1 MKIQVNDWSRLQP
14 KTEQN
19 QNMKSVIQFA
29 TEAEMAEARRL
40 FPLTKPRT
48 KLAFDDLVLR
58 PEYQSRKFTFAK
70 GQTCIRILPQ
80 LAGADG
86 WMHGIH
92 VLAHPNGQHTHPK
105 SLKPKAKSVF
115 DTAYGWLRANKPDLL
130 FNKNNRDGFRL
141 LPSPM
146 AIAFILVEID
156 GEMQAKLFVGSAYN
170 GEKSG
175 GNSGVGHQLFKVASE
190 LRQPSGHDAAHTEHG
205 VQIIVDK
212 STPHG
217 SKYPNYKMTRGTME
231 VPISRYIE
239 RMSDSEIDALCPL
252 HEVLRRV
259 EPEEEWELLAGVIG
273 VELRDEIRNSTA
285 KPKFTSSPKPE
296 PVPLATDEPAPIE
309 PSTVSDE
316 LPIADDTPVDNS
328 DDEWRW

>member
-1 MKIQVNDWSRLQP
+1 
-14 KTEQN
+14 
-19 QNMKSVIQFA
+19 MKSVIQFA

-40 FPLTKPRT
+40 FPVTKPRT
-48 KLAFDDLVLR
+48 KPAFDDLVLR
-58 PEYQSRKFTFAK
+58 PEYQSRKFTFTK
-70 GQTCIRILPQ
+70 GQTCIRILPAVKGGSSWHHEIEI
-80 LAGADG
+80 LS
-86 WMHGIH
+86 HSH
-92 VLAHPNGQHTHPK
+92 GQHTHPK

-146 AIAFILVEID
+146 AVCWILVEVD
-156 GEMQAKLFVGSAYN
+156 GEIQAKLFIGSAYN

-175 GNSGVGHQLFKVASE
+175 GNCGVAHQLIKVAGERS
-190 LRQPSGHDAAHTEHG
+190 QPGGHDAAHTEHG

-217 SKYPNYKMTRGTME
+217 SKYPNYKMTRGAME
-231 VPISRYIE
+231 VPVSRYIE
-239 RMSDSEIDALCPL
+239 RMSDSEIEALCPL

-273 VELRDEIRNSTA
+273 VELRDEIRNATA
-285 KPKFTSSPKPE
+285 KPQPTSSAKPE
-296 PVPLATDEPAPIE
+296 PTSLAVNESTPDQSSPNSEE
-309 PSTVSDE
+309 PSKDE
-316 LPIADDTPVDNS
+316 EPSNTTNDS
-328 DDEWRW
+328 WRW